1 MIPNLSQK
9 RLFTT
14 CLTIAAIATACI
26 LSGQTMASPIQEAEV
41 KAQES
46 QSIELPV
53 NQKTPV
59 FTFNQA
65 GGFRRSPKMT
75 VDFELYAD
83 GTIKAQNGDKPLQ
96 FKLNKDQLQSF
107 LQFVVN
113 ENRAYDFTTKGLEE
127 EMKKLGKLAI
137 EQIADASSAEVKL
150 DLPKGKHEFSVYALF
165 FARKDF
171 EERVAGVKS
180 LGAIEFLCGQ
190 LVAKRVLGDKSQLVI
205 DTINAEIKKQGLKIK
220 PVSIKELR
228 RASES
233 DNGRLQASFERSQP
247 NPENTRSPKIS
258 ISYFHDAKN
267 GKQPVVR
274 VYGLQRE

>member
-9 RLFTT
+9 RLFAA
-14 CLTIAAIATACI
+14 CFAVAAIASACTF
-26 LSGQTMASPIQEAEV
+26 SSQTMASPTQEAEV

-46 QSIELPV
+46 KKIELPA

-83 GTIKAQNGDKPLQ
+83 GTIKAQNGDKTLQ
-96 FKLNKDQLQSF
+96 FKLSKDRLQSF

-113 ENRAYDFTTKGLEE
+113 EQRVYDFTTKGLEE
-127 EMKKLGKLAI
+127 EMKKLGKLAS

-171 EERVAGVKS
+171 EQQVAGVKS
-180 LGAIEFLCGQ
+180 LAAIEFLCGQ
-190 LVAKRVLGDKSQLVI
+190 LVAKHVLGAKSQLVI
-205 DTINAEIKKQGLKIK
+205 DTINAEIKKQGLKID
-220 PVSIKELR
+220 PVSMKELR

-233 DNGRLQASFERSQP
+233 SNGRLQASFERPQP

-258 ISYFHDAKN
+258 ISYFHDTKN